1 MEELSCCKMLIVEDG
16 SVNNGEV
23 FVDDSSL
30 LTGDEV
36 YNDDDGH
43 ENTNEEGEEQ
53 DDSVTEPR
61 VPDAS
66 RDISELAN
74 CSNTF
79 CKDHAPKK
87 EEDDSARTDE
97 NILEDDKKETEEEED
112 ALINERITSV
122 KRDRILEHA
131 KEDARRRQKKK
142 QKKKKVSKNRMR
154 LVGESRPTATRR
166 DQEMKLPH
174 QKKKRRIIL
183 STTMNLM
190 MISPSS

>member
-1 MEELSCCKMLIVEDG
+1 MLIVEDG

-66 RDISELAN
+66 RTYVNLQIVAI
-74 CSNTF
+74 
-79 CKDHAPKK
+79 H
-87 EEDDSARTDE
+87 SAK
-97 NILEDDKKETEEEED
+97 IM
-112 ALINERITSV
+112 
-122 KRDRILEHA
+122 HP
-131 KEDARRRQKKK
+131 RRRRMILPGLMKTFLRMT
-142 QKKKKVSKNRMR
+142 RMR
-154 LVGESRPTATRR
+154 LRR
-166 DQEMKLPH
+166 KMM
-174 QKKKRRIIL
+174 L
-183 STTMNLM
+183 SPM
-190 MISPSS
+190 SGSQV